1 MLRALF
7 SKRTSRKGRE
17 ASVHALVESMN
28 TLDYDSMR
36 RIMSDDAVIIDA
48 GGRKMEGIEEILE
61 ADREFREQA
70 GRPQVVIDTLDHTR
84 EEVLVR
90 GHMDSK
96 LREVAGPLMWRAEFD
111 GNLIKRVEVTRPN
124 ELMSAPL
131 HAAQRRQRAAN

>member
-7 SKRTSRKGRE
+7 SKRTSRKDRE
-17 ASVHALVESMN
+17 AALHAMVKAMN
-28 TLDYDSMR
+28 SLDYDAMR
-36 RIMSDDAVIIDA
+36 SLMTDDAVIIDA

-61 ADREFREQA
+61 ADRAFREQA

-90 GHMDSK
+90 GHMDSD
-96 LREVAGPLMWRAEFD
+96 LPTIHGPLMWRAEFD

-124 ELMSAPL
+124 ELMSSPRY
-131 HAAQRRQRAAN
+131 AAQRRQRAAH